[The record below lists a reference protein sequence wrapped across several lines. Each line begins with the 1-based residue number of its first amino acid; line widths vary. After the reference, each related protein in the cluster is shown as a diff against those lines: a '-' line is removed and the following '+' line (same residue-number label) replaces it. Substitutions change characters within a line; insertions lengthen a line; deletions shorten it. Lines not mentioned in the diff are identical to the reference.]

1 MKNKLQI
8 FKKGSFWMILG
19 LVFILAG
26 LTLVLYNLYEEK
38 RVEKY
43 TQDIISQMKFNETN
57 IINDVNYVPD
67 YIINPDIEMPVQIID
82 GNKYIGMLELTKLDL
97 KLPIMSEWNYE
108 NLRKGPCRYEGSIYK
123 DNMIIAAHNY
133 TTNFANL
140 NKLQYGDEIIFKDID
155 GNEFRYEVIE
165 IETLKDTDIDRMTA
179 GDWDLT
185 LFTCTYSGAARVTV
199 RCEKIDEENKI

>member
-8 FKKGSFWMILG
+8 LKKGSFWMSVG
-19 LVFILAG
+19 LVCILAG
-26 LTLVLYNLYEEK
+26 IALVIYNIYDAK

-43 TQDIISQMKFNETN
+43 TQEIISQIKYNES
-57 IINDVNYVPD
+57 IIVEDESYIPD
-67 YIINPDIEMPVQIID
+67 YIINPDIEMPVQTID
-82 GNKYIGMLELTKLDL
+82 GNKYIGVLELHKLNL
-97 KLPIMSEWNYE
+97 KLPIMSELDYE
-108 NLRKGPCRYEGSIYK
+108 KLKKGPCRYEGSIHK

-133 TTNFANL
+133 RTNFAEL

-185 LFTCTYSGAARVTV
+185 LFTCTYSGTARVTV
-199 RCEKIDEENKI
+199 RCEKIDE